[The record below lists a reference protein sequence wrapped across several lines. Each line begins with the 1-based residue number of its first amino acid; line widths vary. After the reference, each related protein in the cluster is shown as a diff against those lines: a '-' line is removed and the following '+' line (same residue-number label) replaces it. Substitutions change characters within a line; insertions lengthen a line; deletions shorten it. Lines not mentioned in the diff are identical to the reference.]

1 MFDYTGATTCLP
13 VSTIYVMDV
22 TDANAN
28 AIWYPGN
35 EENAWE
41 YALSTSDSM
50 TAAELEAAALPVTT
64 NNVALSGLVRDT
76 NYTFYIRPV
85 CSASE
90 KGFWSHQTFTT
101 PHVDYYYDVT
111 VTVNDDEMGEV
122 EGLTH
127 VLEGT
132 DTILVAEANLGYHF
146 VNWTMGATVLGTN
159 DTLEVT
165 VDSNMAIMA
174 NFASDTFH
182 VTFAVNDATGLKAA
196 LEEID
201 SLEKTPLDRTVYQ
214 RWQEYFAPFL
224 LGGVVLLLLAVSLQ
238 MSASRR
244 LA

>member
-1 MFDYTGATTCLP
+1 MNEELNPTAEASTDLIQRTMTAVQNASTGSPQAVVKMFDYAGASTCLP

-41 YALSTSDSM
+41 YAFSTSDSM

-76 NYTFYIRPV
+76 NYTFDIRPV
-85 CSASE
+85 CSATE
-90 KGFWSHQTFTT
+90 KGSWNHTTFTT

-111 VTVNDDEMGEV
+111 VNVNDDEMGEV

-132 DTILVAEANLGYHF
+132 DTILVAEANRGYHF
-146 VNWTMGATVLGTN
+146 VSWSNGRTTASITVTADADATYT
-159 DTLEVT
+159 
-165 VDSNMAIMA
+165 A
-174 NFASDTFH
+174 
-182 VTFAVNDATGLKAA
+182 TFAADG
-196 LEEID
+196 
-201 SLEKTPLDRTVYQ
+201 Q
-214 RWQEYFAPFL
+214 
-224 LGGVVLLLLAVSLQ
+224 GGSGDNSG
-238 MSASRR
+238 MDG
-244 LA
+244 